1 MRLENYIMEQ
11 DINTASVADI
21 FVEQAQAELDVAMAL
36 LDSSIKDMTFQEFYI
51 QEGELGTAVA
61 DARAEVRSDGKK
73 HHIKA
78 AFAAIKAFFKFMI
91 TKIGSFFKKSKVNG
105 DAFTSKMAVAMKETS
120 QVAGTSVDVKFPYTK
135 EQFGKIYSYYESL
148 DKKLEQLT
156 DIATQLFDWF
166 AQEQN
171 TFNDTTKVKFEKEIK
186 AFIDQANMIESI
198 SKPDSSFKNNVKKLS
213 DEIRK
218 KIANGGMVMAH
229 DGYSQREAKAAYKAA
244 TKTPSDSDWVLD
256 GDTWVFADKNADTIY
271 IGWED
276 YLKFKECLNKAGSAW
291 KTEQSK
297 LASVIKDIDAMRGT
311 TTDGEG
317 NTYYGIT
324 GQAADNPRGGSRPKK
339 GDYDKRTDYKAAR
352 DAYDSRTR
360 VNNKDRILRSI
371 STYLKDMEK
380 AITKIISN
388 ADSINSTITRANVKK
403 ANASSFAGN
412 IGAGKRF
419 ANAHEAAEWK
429 RNHPNESL
437 KDSED
442 GYNPLNSD
450 GTPKK
455 KSKYND
461 SNRKIENEKSDD
473 EKRSAILDS
482 IYNMVH

>member
-21 FVEQAQAELDVAMAL
+21 FVEQAQAEFDVAMAL
-36 LDSSIKDMTFQEFYI
+36 LDSSIKDLTFQEFYI

-78 AFAAIKAFFKFMI
+78 AFAAIKSFFKFII
-91 TKIGSFFKKSKVNG
+91 TKIGSFFKKNKVDG
-105 DAFTSKMAVAMKETS
+105 EAFTSKMSVAMKETS
-120 QVAGTSVDVKFPYTK
+120 QVAGTPVDVKFPYTK

-186 AFIDQANMIESI
+186 AFIDQANKIESI
-198 SKPDSSFKNNVKKLS
+198 SKPDPSFKNNVKKLS
-213 DEIRK
+213 EDIRK
-218 KIANGGMVMAH
+218 KIANGGHVMSH

-244 TKTPSDSDWVLD
+244 TREPKDSDWILD
-256 GDTWVFADKNADTIY
+256 GDTWVFADKYAETIY
-271 IGWED
+271 IGWDE
-276 YLKFKECLNKAGSAW
+276 YLKFKDCLNKAGSVW

-297 LASVIKDIDAMRGT
+297 LAAVIKDIDSMRGT
-311 TTDGEG
+311 TKDGND
-317 NTYYGIT
+317 NTYYGT
-324 GQAADNPRGGSRPKK
+324 AGQSANNTKGGSRPKQ
-339 GDYDKRTDYKAAR
+339 GDYKNRTEYKEAR
-352 DAYDSRTR
+352 DAYDSKTR
-360 VNNKDRILRSI
+360 VNNKDRILRKI
-371 STYLKDMEK
+371 SAYLKDIEK
-380 AITKIISN
+380 AVTKMISN
-388 ADSINSTITRANVKK
+388 AETINSTITRANVKK

-429 RNHPNESL
+429 KNHPNESL
-437 KDSED
+437 KEPEEN
-442 GYNPLNSD
+442 YNPFNPD

-455 KSKYND
+455 KNKYSD
-461 SNRKIENEKSDD
+461 SNRKYETEKSDD
-473 EKRSAILDS
+473 EKRSAILDGL
-482 IYNMVH
+482 YNFVK